1 MFAEKSGEAHT
12 LFANCLRR
20 NLCVLYCRLLE
31 AQKAENN
38 NAWPETVAVVLWG
51 TDNIKTYGESL
62 AQVMM
67 MVGVNP
73 VSDPLGRVNKL
84 EVSSSSCFVYFVGRA
99 PSRVSFSH
107 LISQFGPFSTCGL
120 GVLNKKEGCGRPS
133 QPIDGTNQIKA
144 DVVLAGK

>member
-1 MFAEKSGEAHT
+1 M
-12 LFANCLRR
+12 
-20 NLCVLYCRLLE
+20 LCCRLLE

-73 VSDPLGRVNKL
+73 VSDALGRVNKL
-84 EVSSSSCFVYFVGRA
+84 EVSHY
-99 PSRVSFSH
+99 
-107 LISQFGPFSTCGL
+107 
-120 GVLNKKEGCGRPS
+120 GV
-133 QPIDGTNQIKA
+133 
-144 DVVLAGK
+144 

>member
-1 MFAEKSGEAHT
+1 M
-12 LFANCLRR
+12 
-20 NLCVLYCRLLE
+20 LYFILQYKILIHDCRLLE

-73 VSDPLGRVNKL
+73 VADPLGRVNKL
-84 EVSSSSCFVYFVGRA
+84 EVSFQLKVVSEM
-99 PSRVSFSH
+99 PSAANWLGSIL
-107 LISQFGPFSTCGL
+107 LI
-120 GVLNKKEGCGRPS
+120 
-133 QPIDGTNQIKA
+133 
-144 DVVLAGK
+144 

>member
-1 MFAEKSGEAHT
+1 MTKKGSGECSR
-12 LFANCLRR
+12 LFSNIKPLVHA
-20 NLCVLYCRLLE
+20 CRLLE

-73 VSDPLGRVNKL
+73 VADALGRVNKL
-84 EVSSSSCFVYFVGRA
+84 EVSFLSKIALEVL
-99 PSRVSFSH
+99 SH
-107 LISQFGPFSTCGL
+107 FRP
-120 GVLNKKEGCGRPS
+120 KEAWQTLPCL
-133 QPIDGTNQIKA
+133 K
-144 DVVLAGK
+144 